1 MNKRLGAVMDGV
13 QSTTENVLEIRSN
26 GKTVNQADSSGLTGH
41 IDSTQSGIF
50 RNPASINSEITISAN
65 ENAVMA
71 GPVTIGT
78 NGSLTVN
85 GTLVIV

>member
-1 MNKRLGAVMDGV
+1 MKRIGSGAFDTGESISAKADRNGV
-13 QSTTENVLEIRSN
+13 TGHVDSN
-26 GKTVNQADSSGLTGH
+26 LSGLL
-41 IDSTQSGIF
+41 
-50 RNPASINSEITISAN
+50 RNPATINSSVTISSD

-78 NGSLTVN
+78 NGTLTVN

>member
-13 QSTTENVLEIRSN
+13 QSTTENVVEIRSN

-50 RNPASINSEITISAN
+50 RNPASINSAVTISAD

-78 NGSLTVN
+78 NGTLTVN

>member
-1 MNKRLGAVMDGV
+1 MKRQGAGSLTQGDFTSV
-13 QSTTENVLEIRSN
+13 
-26 GKTVNQADSSGLTGH
+26 KTD
-41 IDSTQSGIF
+41 DSGISGHVSSTLSGVL
-50 RNPASINSEITISAN
+50 RNPATINSAVEITSD

-78 NGSLTVN
+78 NGQLTVS

>member
-1 MNKRLGAVMDGV
+1 MKRVGTGAFESGQPIAAKGDKSGV
-13 QSTTENVLEIRSN
+13 
-26 GKTVNQADSSGLTGH
+26 TGH
-41 IDSTQSGIF
+41 VSSVFSGVL
-50 RNPASINSEITISAN
+50 RNPATINSAVTISAD

>member
-1 MNKRLGAVMDGV
+1 MKRQGTGSFNDGRTI
-13 QSTTENVLEIRSN
+13 SAK
-26 GKTVNQADSSGLTGH
+26 GDASGVTGH
-41 IDSTQSGIF
+41 VNSNVSGIL
-50 RNPASINSEITISAN
+50 RNPATINSAVEITSD

-78 NGSLTVN
+78 NGSLTVS

>member
-13 QSTTENVLEIRSN
+13 QSTTEN
-26 GKTVNQADSSGLTGH
+26 GLTGH

-50 RNPASINSEITISAN
+50 RNPASINSAVTISAN

-71 GPVTIGT
+71 GPVTIAST
-78 NGSLTVN
+78 GSLTID

>member
-1 MNKRLGAVMDGV
+1 MKRLGSGSFESGV
-13 QSTTENVLEIRSN
+13 HVSAKGDT
-26 GKTVNQADSSGLTGH
+26 SGITGH
-41 IDSTQSGIF
+41 VDSDLSGVL
-50 RNPASINSEITISAN
+50 RNPATINSAVTISAD

-78 NGSLTVN
+78 NGSLTVS

>member
-1 MNKRLGAVMDGV
+1 MKRQGSGSLTQGNFTPL
-13 QSTTENVLEIRSN
+13 QT
-26 GKTVNQADSSGLTGH
+26 DSSGITGH
-41 IDSTQSGIF
+41 VSSTLSGIL
-50 RNPASINSEITISAN
+50 RNPATINSAVEITSD

-78 NGSLTVN
+78 NGSLTVS

>member
-1 MNKRLGAVMDGV
+1 MKRVGAGAFESGQPIAAKGDKSGV
-13 QSTTENVLEIRSN
+13 
-26 GKTVNQADSSGLTGH
+26 TGH
-41 IDSTQSGIF
+41 VSSVFSGVL
-50 RNPASINSEITISAN
+50 RNPATINSAVEITSD

-78 NGSLTVN
+78 NGTLTVN

>member
-13 QSTTENVLEIRSN
+13 QSTTENITEIRSN

-50 RNPASINSEITISAN
+50 RNPASINSAVTISAN

-71 GPVTIGT
+71 GPVTIAST
-78 NGSLTVN
+78 GSLTIN
-85 GTLVIV
+85 GVLVIV

>member
-1 MNKRLGAVMDGV
+1 MKRQGAGSIAQGDFTSVKTDD
-13 QSTTENVLEIRSN
+13 N
-26 GKTVNQADSSGLTGH
+26 GITGH
-41 IDSTQSGIF
+41 VSSTLSGVL
-50 RNPASINSEITISAN
+50 RNPKTINSTVTISSD

-78 NGSLTVN
+78 NGRLTVS

>member
-1 MNKRLGAVMDGV
+1 MKRIGSGAFDTGESISAKADRNGV
-13 QSTTENVLEIRSN
+13 TGHVDSN
-26 GKTVNQADSSGLTGH
+26 LSGLL
-41 IDSTQSGIF
+41 
-50 RNPASINSEITISAN
+50 RNPATINSAVEITSD

-78 NGSLTVN
+78 NGTLTVN

>member
-1 MNKRLGAVMDGV
+1 MKRIGSGGFDTGESISAKADRNGV
-13 QSTTENVLEIRSN
+13 
-26 GKTVNQADSSGLTGH
+26 TGH
-41 IDSTQSGIF
+41 VDSNLSGIL
-50 RNPASINSEITISAN
+50 RNPATINSAVEITSD

-78 NGSLTVN
+78 NGSLTVS

>member
-1 MNKRLGAVMDGV
+1 MKRQGTGSINQGDF
-13 QSTTENVLEIRSN
+13 T
-26 GKTVNQADSSGLTGH
+26 TVNHDSSGVTGH
-41 IDSTQSGIF
+41 VSSTVSGLL
-50 RNPASINSEITISAN
+50 RNPATINSAVTISAD